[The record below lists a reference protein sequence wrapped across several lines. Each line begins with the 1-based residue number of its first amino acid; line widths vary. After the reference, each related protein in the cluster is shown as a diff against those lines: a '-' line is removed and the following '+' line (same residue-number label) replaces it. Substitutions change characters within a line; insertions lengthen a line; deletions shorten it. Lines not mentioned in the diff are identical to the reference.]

1 MAKLTSIKPSGNS
14 IGNKGA
20 GAFEFPSDIIPE
32 DEEEYQ
38 QWMKQWSTA
47 IYRYG
52 TMCLD
57 ERDIEN
63 YRHAQGV
70 LDESEFDHLTK
81 LYCNPTSKKVLP
93 VRIPRVNAL
102 PRIVN
107 DIVGQA
113 DEQNLSWNV
122 AVVNEEAI
130 SVKLEKLVEIQTKD
144 LTRLARQQ
152 AGVTEMMG
160 RPLVEGDD
168 NTPVDI
174 TEVESRNIS
183 TFHQENEINI
193 SKGLKYLLAKK
204 TSNFRYKLVHQGL
217 YNYIITGKMAFDTMI
232 GLADPDIEPIDSRTL
247 VYDLESNSPFIQKGR
262 FGGYY
267 YGITPQEVIDKC
279 PNLTEA
285 EVEKIQEMTR
295 MFRQGELRGGR
306 SSYWFRHKQYN
317 SLYFNGMKQYWKGLR
332 KKLVKLSPNP
342 FDEENPHIHFVSEDE
357 MKQWKKK
364 TRQLKE
370 NGIEDTSGVTF
381 EYRYFNV
388 IFECNRLTEDICYQ
402 MREMPNQLIDEDE
415 PSEQE
420 LPLIGIVD
428 DIPSIIELT
437 KALDILRVEAFTTIS
452 RLANQTV
459 GKILIVDQAT
469 EEDDEDNIYNMMA
482 FRVYRINSAKEG
494 ELQTGKVPVQ
504 PKEIDLGL
512 SSAVS
517 DLMRWIA
524 FIDQN
529 ILQITGMNEQ
539 YQGNVKSDQGL
550 GVTQLANQSAQ
561 RALQPYF
568 ATFYTV
574 VEQTLQ
580 RVVDLMRP
588 AWAGKTVTKYWM
600 GDKMAEWFSL
610 DPATEWHADKYGLFL
625 QNTVIDEKRH
635 QFMVQMASQLL
646 PIAKDPEMALAVIK
660 MFNSDSSAEAEQIFS
675 KGIDAMKKLQ
685 AEEMKMRQAEMDQRN
700 QAMVQASQI
709 KDKTEAAKNQTV
721 ITKTGM
727 EQEGET
733 NRLQMQMD
741 FDADAGTVNY
751 KNEINQKIVDNLL
764 EKRKEFGKS
773 KGKG

>member
-1 MAKLTSIKPSGNS
+1 MANTAIKPSGRA
-14 IGNKGA
+14 IGIKGA

-32 DEEEYQ
+32 DDDLYEA
-38 QWMKQWSTA
+38 WMKQWSTA

-52 TMCLD
+52 TMVLD
-57 ERDIEN
+57 EKDIEN
-63 YRHAQGV
+63 YRHAQGI
-70 LDESEFDHLTK
+70 LDESEFDHVTK
-81 LYCNPTSKKVLP
+81 LYCNPNSRKVLP
-93 VRIPRVNAL
+93 VRIPKVNAL
-102 PRIVN
+102 PRIIN
-107 DIVGQA
+107 DIIGQA

-122 AVVNEEAI
+122 AVVNEDAI
-130 SVKLEKLVEIQTKD
+130 VDKLEKLSQKQAED

-152 AGVTEMMG
+152 AGVTELLG
-160 RPLVEGDD
+160 RPVVEGDD
-168 NTPVDI
+168 NTPVDPA
-174 TEVESRNIS
+174 ELEQRSMS

-193 SKGLKYLLAKK
+193 SKGLKYLMAKK
-204 TSNFRYKLVHQGL
+204 TSNYRYKLIHQGL
-217 YNYIITGKMAFDTMI
+217 YNYAITGKVAFDTMI
-232 GLADPDIEPIDSRTL
+232 GMSDPEIEPIDSRTL
-247 VYDLESNSPFIQKGR
+247 CYDLESNSPFIQKGR

-267 YGITPQEVIDKC
+267 FGITPQEVIDKC
-279 PNLTEA
+279 PNLTE
-285 EVEKIQEMTR
+285 EEITKVQEMTR
-295 MFRQGELRGGR
+295 MFRQGELRGG
-306 SSYWFRHKQYN
+306 SSYWFKHKRYN
-317 SLYFNGMKQYWKGLR
+317 NLYFNGMKQYWKGLR

-342 FDEENPHIHFVSEDE
+342 YDEENPHVHFVSEEE
-357 MKQWKKK
+357 MEAWNKKK
-364 TRQLKE
+364 RLLKE

-381 EYRYFNV
+381 ERRYFNV
-388 IFECNRLTEDICYQ
+388 VFECTRLTEDICYQ
-402 MREMPNQLIDEDE
+402 MREMPNQLVNEEE

-420 LPLIGIVD
+420 LPLFGVVD

-437 KALDILRVEAFTTIS
+437 KALDKLRIEAFTTVS
-452 RLANQTV
+452 RLTNQAV
-459 GKILIVDQAT
+459 GKILVVDEAT
-469 EEDDEDNIYNMMA
+469 EEDDTDNMYNMMA
-482 FRVYRINSAKEG
+482 YRVYRINSAKEG
-494 ELQTGKVPVQ
+494 EIQSGRPPMQ

-512 SSAVS
+512 SSAVN
-517 DLMRWIA
+517 DIMRWIG

-610 DPATEWHADKYGLFL
+610 DPSTDWHADKYGLFL
-625 QNTVIDEKRH
+625 QNTIVDEKRH

-660 MFNSDSSAEAEQIFS
+660 MFNSDSAAEAEQIFE

-685 AEEMKMRQAEMDQRN
+685 AEEMKMRQAEMEQRN

-709 KDKTEAAKNQTV
+709 KDKTEADKNQTV

-733 NRLQMQMD
+733 NRLQMELDFQMD
-741 FDADAGTVNY
+741 EGTVKY

-764 EKRKEFGKS
+764 EKRAELANNKK
-773 KGKG
+773 KK